1 MPTDVERLWNSV
13 THAAV
18 PRSSVRCWGAA
29 RGYTG
34 GMFRIDAVDDTSVT
48 VSGAR
53 MRMPRRISK
62 GDCTRIGVI
71 WDRYITG
78 DFSRSRIV
86 DLSHNSTYILGL
98 LRAATDPSAR

>member
-1 MPTDVERLWNSV
+1 MPTDVERLWNRV
-13 THAAV
+13 TQVAV
-18 PRSSVRCWGAA
+18 PGSSVRCWGAA

-62 GDCTRIGVI
+62 GEFTKIGAI
-71 WDRYITG
+71 WDRYVSG
-78 DFSRSRIV
+78 DFSRSRMM
-86 DLSHNSTYILGL
+86 DLSHNSTYILSL
-98 LRAATDPSAR
+98 LRAATEPSA

>member
-1 MPTDVERLWNSV
+1 MPTDVERLWNCV
-13 THAAV
+13 TQVAV
-18 PRSSVRCWGAA
+18 PGSSVRCWGAA

-62 GDCTRIGVI
+62 GEFTKIGAI
-71 WDRYITG
+71 WDRYVSG
-78 DFSRSRIV
+78 DFSRSRMM
-86 DLSHNSTYILGL
+86 DLSHNSTYILSL
-98 LRAATDPSAR
+98 LRAATEPSA

>member
-1 MPTDVERLWNSV
+1 MPTDGERLWNRV
-13 THAAV
+13 TQVAV
-18 PRSSVRCWGAA
+18 PGGSVRCWGAA

-62 GDCTRIGVI
+62 GEFTKIGAI
-71 WDRYITG
+71 WDRYVSG
-78 DFSRSRIV
+78 DFSRSRMM
-86 DLSHNSTYILGL
+86 DLSHNSTYILSL
-98 LRAATDPSAR
+98 LRAATEPSA